1 MSVISVSDKNFSL
14 TPKTDTDTDEKEVL
28 WER

>member
-1 MSVISVSDKNFSL
+1 MSVISVSDKHFSL
-14 TPKTDTDTDEKEVL
+14 TLKTDTDTDEKEVL